1 MGPVGLGH
9 YHVRTYVRTV
19 HNLIYAY
26 SMYSHVQ
33 AYVLYVITR
42 GSTYAYAWRSEAAA

>member
-1 MGPVGLGH
+1 MGPAALGH

-42 GSTYAYAWRSEAAA
+42 GSTYAYAWRSEDAA